1 MMNKES
7 RAFILKYMMC
17 NDWDFEDSVMNSAVF
32 EITKWS
38 VNCFTRGNPTVD
50 GKATYS

>member
-32 EITKWS
+32 EITK
-38 VNCFTRGNPTVD
+38 
-50 GKATYS
+50 